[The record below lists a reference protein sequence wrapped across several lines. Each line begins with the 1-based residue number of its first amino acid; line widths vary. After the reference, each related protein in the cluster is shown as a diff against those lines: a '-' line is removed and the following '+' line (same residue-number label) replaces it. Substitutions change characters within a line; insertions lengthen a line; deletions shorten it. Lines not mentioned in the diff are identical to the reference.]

1 MDAIDVDKSESKQ
14 VEEKKME
21 EPSFE
26 DRRKCKDIYD
36 ELYNELKNSRT
47 VITMSLKLEMYV
59 E

>member
-26 DRRKCKDIYD
+26 DKRKCKDVYD
-36 ELYNELKNSRT
+36 
-47 VITMSLKLEMYV
+47 
-59 E
+59 